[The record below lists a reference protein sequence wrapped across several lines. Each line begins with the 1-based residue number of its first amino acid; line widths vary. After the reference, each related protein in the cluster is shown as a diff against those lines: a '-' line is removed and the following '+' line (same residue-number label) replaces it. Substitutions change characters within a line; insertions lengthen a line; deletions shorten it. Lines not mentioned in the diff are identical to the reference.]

1 MTTTRIVR
9 RQAGQQVLQGFHPVI
24 AAIYAARNI
33 HSEDEIDYSLA
44 KLPGFDSLT
53 DIDKAVELLLEA
65 IDKQQRVLIVAD
77 FDADG
82 ATSCALMMRGLPLF
96 GIKQVDY
103 IVPNRFDYG
112 YGLTPEIVELA
123 ATRKPDLLITVDNGI
138 SSHQGVDAARAHGM
152 KVLVT
157 DHHLPAETLPAADA
171 IVNPNRRDDNFP
183 SKMLAGVGVA
193 FYVLLALR
201 ARLRSDNGFAQRGLT
216 EPKLAN
222 LLDLVAL
229 GTVAD
234 VVPLDNINRIL
245 VSQGIARI
253 RAGKCVPGIT
263 ALLQVGKRNPD
274 NIVAADLGF
283 AVGPRLNAAGRLEDM
298 SLGIECLLTN
308 NPDVARSIA
317 SQLDD
322 LNLARRDIEQDMQEQ
337 AYRIV
342 DELHLNDDE
351 AEAGMP
357 FGLCLY
363 EPDWHQGVIGI
374 LAGRLKDRLHR
385 PVIAFARTGEGEL
398 KGSARSVSG
407 LHIRDA
413 LDAVAA
419 ASPGLIA
426 KFGGH
431 AMAAGLSLAEEN
443 LPAFSAAFDKEVRR
457 HLDEDDLHGVIH
469 SDGELPADALNL
481 QVAELLRQAG
491 PWGQAFP
498 EPVFDGEFEI
508 VQRRIVGDK
517 HLKLQLRASGS
528 EAIIDAIAFNQTD
541 EDWQGD
547 PKCLRIAYRLDVNEY
562 RGQRNPQLMINFLE
576 TQF

>member
-9 RQAGQQVLQGFHPVI
+9 RQTGKPALQGLHPVI

-33 HSEDEIDYSLA
+33 QSEDEVDYSLA
-44 KLPGFDSLT
+44 NLPSYDSLT
-53 DIDKAVELLLEA
+53 DIDVAVDLLLEA
-65 IDKQQRVLIVAD
+65 LEKQQRVLIVAD

-82 ATSCALMMRGLPLF
+82 ATSCALMMRGLAMF
-96 GIKQVDY
+96 GLEHVEY
-103 IVPNRFDYG
+103 IVPNRFEYG

-123 ATRKPDLLITVDNGI
+123 AQREPDLLITVDNGI
-138 SSHQGVDAARAHGM
+138 SSHAGVEAARAHGM

-171 IVNPNRRDDNFP
+171 IVNPNRRDDSFP
-183 SKMLAGVGVA
+183 TKMLAGVGVA

-201 ARLRSDNGFAQRGLT
+201 ARMRADDTFASRALQ
-216 EPKLAN
+216 EPNLAT

-234 VVPLDNINRIL
+234 VVPLDRVNRTL

-263 ALLQVGKRNPD
+263 ALLEVGKRNPA
-274 NIVAADLGF
+274 NLISTDLGF

-308 NPDVARSIA
+308 KPDTARSIA
-317 SQLDD
+317 LQLDD
-322 LNLARRDIEQDMQEQ
+322 LNRARRDIEQDMQEQ
-337 AYRIV
+337 AYQIV
-342 DELHLNDDE
+342 NDLHLNDD
-351 AEAGMP
+351 AGLP
-357 FGLCLY
+357 YGLCLY

-374 LAGRLKDRLHR
+374 LAGRIKDRLHR
-385 PVIAFARTGEGEL
+385 PVIAFAKAGEGEL

-407 LHIRDA
+407 LHVRDA

-419 ASPGLIA
+419 SHPGLIS

-431 AMAAGLSLAEEN
+431 AMAAGLSLPEEN
-443 LPAFSAAFDKEVRR
+443 LPAFMQAFDAEVRR
-457 HLDEDDLHGVIH
+457 HLQEDDLHGVIH
-469 SDGELPADALNL
+469 SDGELAVANMSLEL
-481 QVAELLRQAG
+481 AELLRQAG

-508 VQRRIVGDK
+508 VQRRIVGEN
-517 HLKLQLRASGS
+517 HLKLVLRLPGS
-528 EAIIDAIAFNQTD
+528 EATIDAIAFNQTD
-541 EDWQGD
+541 TDWQD
-547 PKCLRIAYRLDVNEY
+547 EPKSLRIAYRLDVNEY
-562 RGQRNPQLMINFLE
+562 MGQRTPQLMVNYLE
-576 TQF
+576 TVY